1 MGYEKPQINDVG
13 GMFPELVSEPLTTF
27 ASSSPTPEELRSW
40 LLLCLP
46 HLHKVARRLTRD
58 SGEAADLVQATA
70 LRTLE
75 NGHRFFGELP
85 QFRRWLVTVMHNL
98 RCDAARRQRA
108 ERLTALPDELACPQA
123 DEPPVWR
130 QVADDSVEDAVRRL
144 PTELQK
150 TYTLYAVDGL
160 SYAAIGRRLNL
171 PPITVGTRIH
181 RARAQLR
188 VALTNI
194 KGQSTRPWASSELLT
209 VRAA

>member
-1 MGYEKPQINDVG
+1 MGYEKPQINDAG
-13 GMFPELVSEPLTTF
+13 VSFTEIVAEPLTTF

-40 LLLCLP
+40 LLLSLS
-46 HLHKVARRLTRD
+46 HLHKVARRMTKD

-70 LRTLE
+70 LRALE

-108 ERLTALPDELACPQA
+108 ERLTPLPEELACPQA

-130 QVADDSVEDAVRRL
+130 LIADDSVEDAVRQL
-144 PTELQK
+144 PSELQR

-160 SYAAIGRRLNL
+160 SYAAIGQKLNL

-188 VALTNI
+188 VALTKV
-194 KGQSTRPWASSELLT
+194 KGQPNRPWAPSDLLT